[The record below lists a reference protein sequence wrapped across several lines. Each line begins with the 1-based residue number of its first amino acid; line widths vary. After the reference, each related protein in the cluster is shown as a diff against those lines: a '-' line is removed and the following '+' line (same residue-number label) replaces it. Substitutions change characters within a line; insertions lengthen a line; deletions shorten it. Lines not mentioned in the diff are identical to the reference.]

1 MYIPTIY
8 ISSLYNTVILW
19 FKPTFNILDEDS
31 YIKTLSIHIN
41 FKEIVRLFNFAGG
54 NSLKNFEAQKWSSG
68 SKGLN
73 L

>member
-8 ISSLYNTVILW
+8 ISSLHNTVILS

-31 YIKTLSIHIN
+31 YIKALPIHIN
-41 FKEIVRLFNFAGG
+41 FEEIVRLFNFVGG

-68 SKGLN
+68 GKGLN